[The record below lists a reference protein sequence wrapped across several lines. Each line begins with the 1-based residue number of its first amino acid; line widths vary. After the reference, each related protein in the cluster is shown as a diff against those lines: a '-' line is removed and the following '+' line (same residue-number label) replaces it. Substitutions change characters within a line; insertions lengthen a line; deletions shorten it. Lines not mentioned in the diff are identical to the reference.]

1 MKGLLLRSLTESGI
15 EAFRQFLRD
24 CKQGAPSQLPIHL
37 LTDATT
43 SSPIEPRIE
52 IDPKRIFSTKLEL
65 GRYLEGVLEPL
76 WSVSPIDRDRGLWTA
91 IALVYFDVLCPVL
104 DGHRKVY
111 ADDRYILSHDYKY
124 IYRHLAR
131 TPFVLTRIHGDGAKM
146 ILDTPPH
153 THGEATEQLM
163 SRQQIYT
170 NVQLFQAVDR
180 LYHRGT
186 SKKRG
191 ASSKGGGSLR
201 RLGKVLKQY
210 DLTFDVQAMSEPD
223 IVALLPKEF
232 ERFLAA

>member
-1 MKGLLLRSLTESGI
+1 
-15 EAFRQFLRD
+15 
-24 CKQGAPSQLPIHL
+24 
-37 LTDATT
+37 
-43 SSPIEPRIE
+43 
-52 IDPKRIFSTKLEL
+52 
-65 GRYLEGVLEPL
+65 
-76 WSVSPIDRDRGLWTA
+76 
-91 IALVYFDVLCPVL
+91 
-104 DGHRKVY
+104 
-111 ADDRYILSHDYKY
+111 
-124 IYRHLAR
+124 
-131 TPFVLTRIHGDGAKM
+131 
-146 ILDTPPH
+146 
-153 THGEATEQLM
+153 LM